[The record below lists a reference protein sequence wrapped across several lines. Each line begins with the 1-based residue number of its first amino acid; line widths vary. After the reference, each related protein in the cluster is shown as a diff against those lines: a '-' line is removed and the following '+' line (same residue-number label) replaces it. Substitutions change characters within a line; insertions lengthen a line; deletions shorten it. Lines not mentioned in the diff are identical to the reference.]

1 MSSTGLAIPET
12 AESWETGEVLFGPDV
27 IAKRVGELAREID
40 REYRK
45 KPLTVIGVLSGAF
58 PFMCDLVRELKTPLS
73 MDFIAISR
81 CRADFNLREV
91 EIVHDIQEEIE
102 GRHVL
107 LIDDIVDTGLSLHF
121 VISELKRRGP
131 ASLAAASLLARP
143 ELCLVNIPLHYVGFN
158 VLEEFLVGYGLD
170 YRGRYRDLP
179 YIAVLQP
186 RIG

>member
-1 MSSTGLAIPET
+1 MSTSGLAIPESN
-12 AESWETGEVLFGPDV
+12 ESWETGEVLFGPDV

-40 REYRK
+40 KEYKK

-81 CRADFNLREV
+81 YRADYNLREV
-91 EIVHDIQEEIE
+91 EIVHDVQEDIRE
-102 GRHVL
+102 RHVL
-107 LIDDIVDTGLSLHF
+107 LVDDIVDTGLSLHF
-121 VISELKRRGP
+121 VISELKKRGP

-143 ELCLVNIPLHYVGFN
+143 ELALAKIPLNYVGFN

-179 YIAVLQP
+179 YIAALQP
-186 RIG
+186 RVR